1 MKEGCC
7 LIHSYSADERSNVV
21 KGCVSRCFNHAN
33 LVRVLWANKV
43 HLNTQG
49 MPPSECVED
58 DPRLGAGRNEGDG
71 DDDGG
76 RRRTA
81 GTGAGERNIIQ
92 GCVGEI
98 HQRRRSGGGKH
109 NTAQYDAALHSV

>member
-1 MKEGCC
+1 
-7 LIHSYSADERSNVV
+7 
-21 KGCVSRCFNHAN
+21 
-33 LVRVLWANKV
+33 
-43 HLNTQG
+43 

-71 DDDGG
+71 NDDGG

-98 HQRRRSGGGKH
+98 HQRRRGGGGKH